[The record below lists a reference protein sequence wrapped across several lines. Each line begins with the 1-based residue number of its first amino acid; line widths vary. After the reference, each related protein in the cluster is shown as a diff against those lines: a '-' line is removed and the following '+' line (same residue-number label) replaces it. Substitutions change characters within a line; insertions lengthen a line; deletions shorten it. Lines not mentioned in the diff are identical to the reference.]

1 MTSRRI
7 LQAAAVAAA
16 ATLAASACSSNGTDK
31 NAGDQGSG
39 DRGPI
44 TLATGKDT
52 SGNLQNLLDEW
63 NSAHPREKAT
73 ITELPTSADAQRQ
86 QMVQNAQVKSDAYS
100 VLGLD
105 VTWTAEFAA
114 NRWIDQLPAEDF
126 PLDGLL
132 PSAVD
137 TAKYRGKVYAAP
149 YQSNGGMLFYRTDL
163 LKKVKVEAPT
173 TWAEM
178 AAVCKKVLQ
187 LPEASKMSC
196 YAGQFDKYEGLTV
209 NFSEAVQSA
218 GGELFDDNGKPTV
231 DTPEAKAGLKW
242 LVDSFKDGTIPKEA
256 LTYQE
261 ENGREAFQAGKLVFL
276 RQWPYVWN
284 LANETDGSSKVAGK
298 FDVAPLP
305 GMNGPGSSTLGGL
318 NLAVSTFAPHKA
330 SARDFITFLTG
341 EGAQRSNLLKAAVAP
356 TRANLYGQADLQK
369 KFPYLATLGESIE
382 SARPRPKAV
391 RYGDVTAAIQN
402 AIYPVV
408 SGKASPDTALADL
421 QQQLEKI
428 TAE

>member
-16 ATLAASACSSNGTDK
+16 AALAASACSGKGTDK

-114 NRWIDQLPAEDF
+114 NRWIDQLPAKDF

-163 LKKVKVEAPT
+163 LKKVKAEAPT
-173 TWAEM
+173 TWVEM
-178 AAVCKKVLQ
+178 AAVCKKVLH
-187 LPEASKMSC
+187 LPEASKMRC

-231 DTPEAKAGLKW
+231 DTPEAKAGLRW

-261 ENGREAFQAGKLVFL
+261 ENGREAFQAGKLIFL

-318 NLAVSTFAPHKA
+318 NLAVSAFAPHKA

-341 EGAQRSNLLKAAVAP
+341 EEAQRSNLLKAAVAP
-356 TRANLYGQADLQK
+356 TRANLYSQADLQK
-369 KFPYLATLGESIE
+369 KFPYLATLGKSIE

-408 SGKASPDTALADL
+408 SGKASPDTALTDL

>member
-16 ATLAASACSSNGTDK
+16 TALAVTACGGNGSGKTEGK
-31 NAGDQGSG
+31 KGSG
-39 DRGPI
+39 DRGPV

-52 SGNLQNLLDEW
+52 SGNLQSLIDEW
-63 NSAHPREKAT
+63 NSAHPDEKVT

-114 NRWIDQLPAEDF
+114 NRWIDELPADEF
-126 PLDGLL
+126 PMDGLL

-163 LKKVKVEAPT
+163 LKKVGAKAPT

-178 AAVCKKVLQ
+178 ADACKKVLK
-187 LPEASKMSC
+187 LHEAAGMSC
-196 YAGQFDKYEGLTV
+196 YGGQFDKYEGLTV

-231 DTPEAKAGLKW
+231 NTPEAKAGLKW
-242 LVDSFKDGTIPKEA
+242 LVDGFRDGTIPKEA

-261 ENGREAFQAGKLVFL
+261 ENGREAFQASKLVFL

-284 LANETDGSSKVAGK
+284 LANQTDGSSKVQGK

-305 GMNGPGSSTLGGL
+305 GLNGPGSSTLGGL
-318 NLAVSTFAPHKA
+318 NLAVSTFARHKA
-330 SARDFITFLTG
+330 SAQDFIAFLTA
-341 EGAQRSNLLKAAVAP
+341 EKAQRSNLLKAAVAP
-356 TRANLYGQADLQK
+356 TRADLYGQADLQQ
-369 KFPYLATLGESIE
+369 KFPYLATLGKSIE

-402 AIYPVV
+402 AVYPVI
-408 SGKASPDTALADL
+408 SGKASPDAALADL

>member
-16 ATLAASACSSNGTDK
+16 ATLVATACSSKGTDK
-31 NAGDQGSG
+31 SDGNQGSG

-63 NSAHPREKAT
+63 NSAHPKEKAT
-73 ITELPTSADAQRQ
+73 ITELPTSADGQRQ

-114 NRWIDQLPAEDF
+114 NRWIDELPAKDF

-163 LKKVKVEAPT
+163 LKKVKAQAPS

-178 AAVCKKVLQ
+178 AAVCKKVVK

-318 NLAVSTFAPHKA
+318 NLAVSTFAQHKA
-330 SARDFITFLTG
+330 SARDFIKFLTG
-341 EGAQRSNLLKAAVAP
+341 EEAQRSNLLKAAVAP

-369 KFPYLATLGESIE
+369 KFPYLATLGKSIE

>member
-16 ATLAASACSSNGTDK
+16 AALAVTACSSNGTDK
-31 NAGDQGSG
+31 SAEKQGSD
-39 DRGPI
+39 DRGPV

-52 SGNLQNLLDEW
+52 SGNLQSLIDEW
-63 NSAHPREKAT
+63 NSAHPKEKVT

-86 QMVQNAQVKSDAYS
+86 QMVQNAQVKSAAYS

-114 NRWIDQLPAEDF
+114 NRWIDELPASDF

-149 YQSNGGMLFYRTDL
+149 YQSNGGMLFYRSDL
-163 LKKVKVEAPT
+163 LKKAGVQAPT
-173 TWAEM
+173 TWGELAD
-178 AAVCKKVLQ
+178 ACKKVLK
-187 LPEASKMSC
+187 LHEAHGMSC
-196 YAGQFDKYEGLTV
+196 YGGQFDKYEGLTV

-218 GGELFDDNGKPTV
+218 GGELFDDSGKPTA
-231 DTPEAKAGLKW
+231 DTPQVKAGLKW
-242 LVDSFKDGTIPKEA
+242 LVDGFKDGTFPKEA

-284 LANETDGSSKVAGK
+284 LANQTDGSSKVANK
-298 FDVAPLP
+298 FGVAPLP
-305 GMNGPGSSTLGGL
+305 GLNGPGSSTLGGL
-318 NLAVSTFAPHKA
+318 NLAVSTFAKHKA
-330 SARDFITFLTG
+330 SARDFIKFLTA
-341 EGAQRSNLLKAAVAP
+341 EKAQRSNLLNAAVAP
-356 TRANLYGQADLQK
+356 TRADLYAEPELQR
-369 KFPYLATLGESIE
+369 KFPYLATLGKSIE

-391 RYGDVTAAIQN
+391 RYGDVTTAIQD
-402 AIYPVV
+402 AVYPVI
-408 SGKASPDTALADL
+408 SGKANADTALADL
-421 QQQLEKI
+421 QKKLEQI